1 MLDHDPW
8 LIDDELFDEPPDPF
22 DTLPEVRHYVD
33 ADQRSDEGWIR
44 SVLERP
50 EALRKAWTRRAA

>member
-8 LIDDELFDEPPDPF
+8 LIDDELFDEAPDPF

-33 ADQRSDEGWIR
+33 ADQRSDEEWMR

-50 EALRKAWTRRAA
+50 DALRKAWTRRAA